1 MDGIEAARM
10 VEALSGEAR
19 AAARAL
25 AGAST
30 AAKDAAL
37 RAAAARLRREEAAI
51 LRANADDVAG
61 ARAAGESAA
70 FVDRLML
77 TTSRIDAMAR
87 GLEEIA
93 ALPDPVGE
101 TIAAWRRPN
110 GLEIAQVRVPIGVV
124 LSIYESRPNVT
135 ADSAALCLKTAN
147 AVLLK
152 GGTEAQATNR
162 AIAEAFR
169 AEVEAAGLPAAAV
182 QLVEGGR
189 EVTRGLLKR
198 DDRIDVV
205 IARGGE
211 TLKHTV
217 LEESRIPVVKHFE
230 GICHLY
236 VDESADLA
244 MAERICL
251 NAKVERPS
259 VCNAIENLLVHQA
272 VAPRFLPRIAA
283 ALGARGCELR
293 GDAAS
298 RALVP
303 DLKPATD
310 ADWDTE
316 YLDLVLSVA
325 VVPSLDA
332 ALAFIA
338 RHSTGLAEAI
348 VTEDYRA
355 ALPPHKQGL
364 AAAEHRLRMLE
375 LAVAGVPG
383 FRVSRVELDRPG
395 PSYSIDTLR
404 ALRAEAGV
412 ATRLVFVLGHD
423 AFRDFHTWK
432 EHAAIFT
439 LCDMVVVT
447 RPPGPARLTTDE
459 IPLAAREAFWYD
471 SNSGVFHHQ
480 SGHVLKPQHI
490 TAPAI

>member
-10 VEALSGEAR
+10 VEAFSGEAR

-51 LRANADDVAG
+51 LRANADDVAR

-70 FVDRLML
+70 FVDRLTL
-77 TTSRIDAMAR
+77 TTGRIDAMAR
-87 GLEEIA
+87 GLEEVA

-135 ADSAALCLKTAN
+135 ADSAGLCLKTAN

-152 GGTEAQATNR
+152 GGSEAQATSA
-162 AIAEAFR
+162 AIGDAIR
-169 AEVEAAGLPAAAV
+169 AELVQAGLPRAAV

-189 EVTRGLLKR
+189 DVTRGLLRR

-211 TLKHTV
+211 TLKHMI

-236 VDESADLA
+236 VDAAADLA

-251 NAKVERPS
+251 NAKVQRPS

-272 VAPRFLPRIAA
+272 VAPRFLPQIAA
-283 ALGARGCELR
+283 ALRAAGCEVRGCPATRAIVPELV
-293 GDAAS
+293 A
-298 RALVP
+298 
-303 DLKPATD
+303 ATD

-316 YLDLVLSVA
+316 YLDLVLSVC
-325 VVPSLDA
+325 VVPSLEA
-332 ALAFIA
+332 ATAFIA
-338 RHSTGLAEAI
+338 RHGTGLAEAI
-348 VTEDYRA
+348 VTEDY
-355 ALPPHKQGL
+355 
-364 AAAEHRLRMLE
+364 AAARRF
-375 LAVAGVPG
+375 LAEVDA
-383 FRVSRVELDRPG
+383 
-395 PSYSIDTLR
+395 
-404 ALRAEAGV
+404 AA
-412 ATRLVFVLGHD
+412 VFVNASTRFTDGYEFGFGAEVGISTNRL
-423 AFRDFHTWK
+423 
-432 EHAAIFT
+432 HA
-439 LCDMVVVT
+439 
-447 RPPGPARLTTDE
+447 RGPMGLRELTTYKYQVQGAGQ
-459 IPLAAREAFWYD
+459 IRE
-471 SNSGVFHHQ
+471 
-480 SGHVLKPQHI
+480 
-490 TAPAI
+490 